1 MRKTNTVFGILFVSI
16 SGLVAAETGFD
27 FEEMMKDVETQ
38 TQNVQNSISAKD
50 VNTATTDAKK
60 LEDEFKLVEDY
71 FAKRGN
77 AQDAVSISKDYQQMA
92 TTIQKSLA
100 SSDFDTAATVAGDFS
115 KQCRG
120 ACHDNYKPL

>member
-1 MRKTNTVFGILFVSI
+1 MRKTNTVFGILFVSL
-16 SGLVAAETGFD
+16 SSLVAAETGFD

-50 VNTATTDAKK
+50 VHTASTDAKK

-77 AQDAVSISKDYQQMA
+77 APDAVSISKDYEQMA
-92 TTIQKSLA
+92 STIQKSLA
-100 SSDFDTAATVAGDFS
+100 ASDFDTAATVAADFS